1 MEIRLLESFLAIAE
15 QGNLTRAAEALHV
28 TQPALTRQ
36 LAQLERELG
45 TTLFLRGK
53 KGVELTDDG
62 RLLRRRASEILE
74 LVELTQ
80 EELAEREGQIEGRI
94 GIGAG
99 ELSAADDLGD
109 LMASFAR
116 EHPLVTFDMA
126 TGIAGQIAERLDNGL
141 LDFGLFLEPI
151 DTSRYDFVTIGPG
164 ERWVWAMR
172 TDDPLATKKNIVA
185 KDVTNR
191 ELIVPNRLE
200 AREGLAQWFGSA
212 THGLNIRATNS
223 LGANGAMMV
232 QKGLGICLC
241 VEGSVAH
248 WDPSVIAVR
257 PLKPEVRSSTVLAWK
272 RDTAA
277 SAAVHAFVKHIQDN
291 L

>member
-1 MEIRLLESFLAIAE
+1 MEIRLLKSFLAIAE
-15 QGNLTRAAEALHV
+15 QGNLTRAAEALHI

-36 LAQLERELG
+36 LAQLERELN
-45 TTLFLRGK
+45 TTLFLRGR

-62 RLLRRRASEILE
+62 RLLRRRAGEILE

-80 EELAEREGQIEGRI
+80 EELTEREGQIEGRI

-109 LMASFAR
+109 LMASFAQ
-116 EHPLVTFDMA
+116 EHPLVTFDMV
-126 TGIAGQIAERLDNGL
+126 TGVVGQIAERLDNGL
-141 LDFGLFLEPI
+141 LDFGLFLEPV
-151 DTSRYDFVTIGPG
+151 DTSRYDFVTMGPG

-172 TDDPLATKKNIVA
+172 ADDPLAAKASITA
-185 KDVTNR
+185 KDIADR
-191 ELIVPNRLE
+191 ALIVPNRLGE
-200 AREGLAQWFGSA
+200 REGLAQWFGSA
-212 THGLNIRATNS
+212 YNSLNVRAINS

-232 QKGLGICLC
+232 RKGLGICLS

-257 PLKPEVRSSTVLAWK
+257 PLRPQVKSSTVLAWK
-272 RDTAA
+272 RDAAA
-277 SAAVHAFVKHIQDN
+277 SAAVRTFVKHVQSS